1 MIIELLSEL
10 EKQGH
15 SGAGIARKLG
25 VSRRSVTRW
34 REGVEPL
41 DYEKVELMLKGMLVG
56 DYLDGILK
64 DGPAETDGGN
74 IFDRLREVARSEQDG
89 PGETDGDNI
98 FDRLRKV
105 QRTVE

>member
-41 DYEKVELMLKGMLVG
+41 DCEKIELMLKGMLAGEYVA
-56 DYLDGILK
+56 GILNRPC
-64 DGPAETDGGN
+64 PAESKSGNMFDQLREAQGPGETKPGN
-74 IFDRLREVARSEQDG
+74 IFDQLRRM
-89 PGETDGDNI
+89 
-98 FDRLRKV
+98 
-105 QRTVE
+105 

>member
-1 MIIELLSEL
+1 MIIELLAEL

-41 DYEKVELMLKGMLVG
+41 DYEKIELMLKGMLAGEYVA
-56 DYLDGILK
+56 GILNRPC
-64 DGPAETDGGN
+64 PAETKSGNRFDQLRETPGPSETNPGN
-74 IFDRLREVARSEQDG
+74 IFDQLRR
-89 PGETDGDNI
+89 I
-98 FDRLRKV
+98 
-105 QRTVE
+105 